1 MNFSQTSTI
10 MRRRARA
17 PVHFRSF
24 PADRLLRWEG
34 EASLCAAFFNS
45 LKARLSE
52 HS

>member
-1 MNFSQTSTI
+1 

-17 PVHFRSF
+17 QVHFRSF